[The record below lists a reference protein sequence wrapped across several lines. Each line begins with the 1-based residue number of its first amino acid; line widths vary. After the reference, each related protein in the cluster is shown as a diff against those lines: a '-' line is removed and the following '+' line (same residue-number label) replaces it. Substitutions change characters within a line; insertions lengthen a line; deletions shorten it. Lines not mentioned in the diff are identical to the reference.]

1 MPNLRKALNPKV
13 RQANTFDMVDQVEF
27 TKVKVEV
34 GGSKSD
40 FLEKLAAN

>member
-13 RQANTFDMVDQVEF
+13 RQADAFDLVDQAEF

-34 GGSKSD
+34 GTGKSD
-40 FLEKLAAN
+40 FLEKLAAH